1 MVREFFIMSKEHFK
15 MYKDG
20 KKWVFAAVVTALVGA
35 ATLTVSASADTNTQ
49 SAPVQPQ
56 AAQPQTD
63 THVAHVGVYDETNPG
78 TPITNVNVAYQPS
91 AQNGNGVMNVKDQKT
106 GAESVQNGGTYT
118 VQAPEG
124 YYLDADYNKIFD
136 GRYTPS
142 YENINNQSMNINL
155 NKELNNQYS
164 SFGSRND
171 ESYTVWAIPNGKESV
186 VKSFTNVP
194 SDRNRVIINWF
205 NADNNSFVGHYQ
217 LDDFSKGD
225 TKSPLSNG
233 QDTVYT
239 INAPKG
245 YRFATEWSHEYGT
258 NNATIITASS
268 KENHTGTFDFGPMSY
283 RFKPSD
289 TNPATKAN
297 AQGLVM
303 YRLWLREDPSWQG
316 AAQDVV
322 GKSGATTEAY
332 EAAKKAAEEAAQ
344 KAKDEAAKK
353 AAEEAAQKAK
363 DEAAKKAAEEAA
375 QKAKDEAAKKAAE
388 EAAQKAKDEA
398 AKKAAEEAA
407 QKAKDEAAKK
417 AAEEAAQKAK
427 DEAAKKAAEEAAQKA
442 KDEAAKKAAEEA
454 AQKAKDEAA
463 KKAAEEAAQ
472 KAKDEAAKKAAEEA
486 AQKAKDEAAKK
497 AAEEAAQKAKDEAA
511 KKAAEEAA
519 QKDQSE
525 TAATVSQQGNHSS
538 DVVNKVQ
545 SENVT
550 TTNKQVVSNGSEEQL
565 VVTNTPKTVSDQS
578 VHSEQTAITKEVT
591 VNNTTNEA
599 VNTANVTVNNNSQST
614 KTNGATLPQT
624 GNESSMAATALGV
637 ILAMFGLGLAR
648 NKKREY

>member
-1 MVREFFIMSKEHFK
+1 

-35 ATLTVSASADTNTQ
+35 ATLSVSASADTNTQ

-164 SFGSRND
+164 SFGKNND

-205 NADNNSFVGHYQ
+205 DADNNSFVGHYQ

-245 YRFATEWSHEYGT
+245 YRFATEFHSEFAPQ
-258 NNATIITASS
+258 NATIVTSS
-268 KENHTGTFDFGPMSY
+268 ANKDHTGTFDFGPMSY

-332 EAAKKAAEEAAQ
+332 EAAQ

-454 AQKAKDEAA
+454 G
-463 KKAAEEAAQ
+463 
-472 KAKDEAAKKAAEEA
+472 
-486 AQKAKDEAAKK
+486 
-497 AAEEAAQKAKDEAA
+497 
-511 KKAAEEAA
+511 

-550 TTNKQVVSNGSEEQL
+550 TTNKQVISNGSEEQL

>member
-1 MVREFFIMSKEHFK
+1 MS
-15 MYKDG
+15 
-20 KKWVFAAVVTALVGA
+20 
-35 ATLTVSASADTNTQ
+35 VSASADTNTQ

-63 THVAHVGVYDETNPG
+63 SHVAHVGVYDETNPG

-332 EAAKKAAEEAAQ
+332 EAAQ

-363 DEAAKKAAEEAA
+363 DEAAKKAAEEAG
-375 QKAKDEAAKKAAE
+375 
-388 EAAQKAKDEA
+388 
-398 AKKAAEEAA
+398 
-407 QKAKDEAAKK
+407 
-417 AAEEAAQKAK
+417 
-427 DEAAKKAAEEAAQKA
+427 
-442 KDEAAKKAAEEA
+442 
-454 AQKAKDEAA
+454 
-463 KKAAEEAAQ
+463 
-472 KAKDEAAKKAAEEA
+472 
-486 AQKAKDEAAKK
+486 
-497 AAEEAAQKAKDEAA
+497 
-511 KKAAEEAA
+511 

-591 VNNTTNEA
+591 VNSTTNEA

-624 GNESSMAATALGV
+624 GNESSMAATALGA

>member
-1 MVREFFIMSKEHFK
+1 

-164 SFGSRND
+164 SFGKNND

-205 NADNNSFVGHYQ
+205 DADNNSFVGHYQ

-245 YRFATEWSHEYGT
+245 YRFATEFHSEFAPQ
-258 NNATIITASS
+258 NATIVTSS
-268 KENHTGTFDFGPMSY
+268 ANKDHTGTFDFGPMSY

-332 EAAKKAAEEAAQ
+332 EAAQ

-417 AAEEAAQKAK
+417 AAEEATQKAK
-427 DEAAKKAAEEAAQKA
+427 DEAAKKAAEKAAQKA

-463 KKAAEEAAQ
+463 KKAAE
-472 KAKDEAAKKAAEEA
+472 K
-486 AQKAKDEAAKK
+486 
-497 AAEEAAQKAKDEAA
+497 
-511 KKAAEEAA
+511 AA

-591 VNNTTNEA
+591 VNSTTNEA

-624 GNESSMAATALGV
+624 GNESSMAATALGA

>member
-1 MVREFFIMSKEHFK
+1 

-35 ATLTVSASADTNTQ
+35 ATLSVSASADTNTQ

-91 AQNGNGVMNVKDQKT
+91 AQNGNGVMNVRDQKT
-106 GAESVQNGGTYT
+106 GAESVQNGSTYT

-124 YYLDADYNKIFD
+124 YYLDANYNKIFD

-164 SFGSRND
+164 SFGKNNN

-205 NADNNSFVGHYQ
+205 DADNNSFVGHYQ

-245 YRFATEWSHEYGT
+245 YRFATEWSREYGT

-332 EAAKKAAEEAAQ
+332 EAAQKKAAEEAAQ

-353 AAEEAAQKAK
+353 ATEK
-363 DEAAKKAAEEAA
+363 
-375 QKAKDEAAKKAAE
+375 
-388 EAAQKAKDEA
+388 
-398 AKKAAEEAA
+398 
-407 QKAKDEAAKK
+407 
-417 AAEEAAQKAK
+417 
-427 DEAAKKAAEEAAQKA
+427 
-442 KDEAAKKAAEEA
+442 
-454 AQKAKDEAA
+454 
-463 KKAAEEAAQ
+463 
-472 KAKDEAAKKAAEEA
+472 
-486 AQKAKDEAAKK
+486 
-497 AAEEAAQKAKDEAA
+497 
-511 KKAAEEAA
+511 AA

-525 TAATVSQQGNHSS
+525 TAATVSQQEHHSS
-538 DVVNKVQ
+538 DVVSKVQ

-550 TTNKQVVSNGSEEQL
+550 TTNKQVVSDGSEEQL
-565 VVTNTPKTVSDQS
+565 VVTNAPKTVPDQS
-578 VHSEQTAITKEVT
+578 VHDEQTAITKKVT
-591 VNNTTNEA
+591 VNNSTDEA
-599 VNTANVTVNNNSQST
+599 VNTANVTVNNNLQST
-614 KTNGATLPQT
+614 ETNGATLPQT
-624 GNESSMAATALGV
+624 GNESSIAATALGV

>member
-1 MVREFFIMSKEHFK
+1 MSKEHFK

-332 EAAKKAAEEAAQ
+332 EVAQ

-417 AAEEAAQKAK
+417 AAEKAAQKAK
-427 DEAAKKAAEEAAQKA
+427 DEAAKKAAEKAAQKA
-442 KDEAAKKAAEEA
+442 KDEAAKKAAEKA

-463 KKAAEEAAQ
+463 KKAAE
-472 KAKDEAAKKAAEEA
+472 KAG
-486 AQKAKDEAAKK
+486 
-497 AAEEAAQKAKDEAA
+497 
-511 KKAAEEAA
+511 

-525 TAATVSQQGNHSS
+525 TVATQENHSS

-565 VVTNTPKTVSDQS
+565 VVTNAPKIASDQS
-578 VHSEQTAITKEVT
+578 VHSEQTAITREVT
-591 VNNTTNEA
+591 VNNSTNEA

-614 KTNGATLPQT
+614 ETNGATLPQT
-624 GNESSMAATALGV
+624 GNESSIAATALGV
-637 ILAMFGLGLAR
+637 ILAMFGLGLGR

>member
-1 MVREFFIMSKEHFK
+1 

-35 ATLTVSASADTNTQ
+35 ATLSVSASADTNTQ

-91 AQNGNGVMNVKDQKT
+91 AQNGNGVMNVRDQKT
-106 GAESVQNGGTYT
+106 GAESVQNGSTYT

-124 YYLDADYNKIFD
+124 YYLDANYNKIFD

-164 SFGSRND
+164 SFGKNNN

-186 VKSFTNVP
+186 VKGFTNVP

-205 NADNNSFVGHYQ
+205 DADNNSFVGHYQ

-245 YRFATEWSHEYGT
+245 YRFATEWSREYGT

-332 EAAKKAAEEAAQ
+332 EAAQKKAAEEAAQ

-353 AAEEAAQKAK
+353 ATEK
-363 DEAAKKAAEEAA
+363 
-375 QKAKDEAAKKAAE
+375 
-388 EAAQKAKDEA
+388 
-398 AKKAAEEAA
+398 
-407 QKAKDEAAKK
+407 
-417 AAEEAAQKAK
+417 
-427 DEAAKKAAEEAAQKA
+427 
-442 KDEAAKKAAEEA
+442 
-454 AQKAKDEAA
+454 
-463 KKAAEEAAQ
+463 
-472 KAKDEAAKKAAEEA
+472 
-486 AQKAKDEAAKK
+486 
-497 AAEEAAQKAKDEAA
+497 
-511 KKAAEEAA
+511 AA

-525 TAATVSQQGNHSS
+525 TAATVSQQEHHSS
-538 DVVNKVQ
+538 DVVSKVQ

-550 TTNKQVVSNGSEEQL
+550 TTNKQVVSDGSEEQL
-565 VVTNTPKTVSDQS
+565 VVTNAPKTVPDQS
-578 VHSEQTAITKEVT
+578 VHDEQTAITKKVT
-591 VNNTTNEA
+591 VNNSTDEA
-599 VNTANVTVNNNSQST
+599 VNTANVTVNNNLQST
-614 KTNGATLPQT
+614 ETNGATLPQT
-624 GNESSMAATALGV
+624 GNESSIAATALGV

>member
-1 MVREFFIMSKEHFK
+1 

-164 SFGSRND
+164 SFGKNND

-205 NADNNSFVGHYQ
+205 DADNNSFVGHYQ

-245 YRFATEWSHEYGT
+245 YRFATEFHSEFAPQ
-258 NNATIITASS
+258 NATIVTSS
-268 KENHTGTFDFGPMSY
+268 ANKDHTGTFDFGPMSY

-332 EAAKKAAEEAAQ
+332 EAAQ

-363 DEAAKKAAEEAA
+363 DEAAKKAAE
-375 QKAKDEAAKKAAE
+375 K
-388 EAAQKAKDEA
+388 
-398 AKKAAEEAA
+398 
-407 QKAKDEAAKK
+407 
-417 AAEEAAQKAK
+417 
-427 DEAAKKAAEEAAQKA
+427 
-442 KDEAAKKAAEEA
+442 
-454 AQKAKDEAA
+454 
-463 KKAAEEAAQ
+463 
-472 KAKDEAAKKAAEEA
+472 
-486 AQKAKDEAAKK
+486 
-497 AAEEAAQKAKDEAA
+497 
-511 KKAAEEAA
+511 AA

-525 TAATVSQQGNHSS
+525 TVATQENHSS

-565 VVTNTPKTVSDQS
+565 VVTNAPKIASDQS
-578 VHSEQTAITKEVT
+578 VHSEQTAITREVT
-591 VNNTTNEA
+591 VNNSTNEA

-614 KTNGATLPQT
+614 ETNGATLPQT
-624 GNESSMAATALGV
+624 GNESSIAATALGV
-637 ILAMFGLGLAR
+637 ILAMFGLGLGR

>member
-1 MVREFFIMSKEHFK
+1 

-332 EAAKKAAEEAAQ
+332 EVAQ

-427 DEAAKKAAEEAAQKA
+427 NEAAKKAAEEAAQKA

-463 KKAAEEAAQ
+463 KKAAEEAG
-472 KAKDEAAKKAAEEA
+472 
-486 AQKAKDEAAKK
+486 
-497 AAEEAAQKAKDEAA
+497 
-511 KKAAEEAA
+511 

-624 GNESSMAATALGV
+624 GNESSMAATALGA

>member
-1 MVREFFIMSKEHFK
+1 MSKEHFK

-35 ATLTVSASADTNTQ
+35 ATLSVSASADTNTQ

-63 THVAHVGVYDETNPG
+63 SHVAHVGVYDETNPG

-164 SFGSRND
+164 SFGKNND

-205 NADNNSFVGHYQ
+205 DADNNSFVGHYQ

-332 EAAKKAAEEAAQ
+332 EAAQ

-375 QKAKDEAAKKAAE
+375 QKAKDKAAKKTAE

-398 AKKAAEEAA
+398 V
-407 QKAKDEAAKK
+407 
-417 AAEEAAQKAK
+417 
-427 DEAAKKAAEEAAQKA
+427 
-442 KDEAAKKAAEEA
+442 
-454 AQKAKDEAA
+454 
-463 KKAAEEAAQ
+463 
-472 KAKDEAAKKAAEEA
+472 
-486 AQKAKDEAAKK
+486 KK

-519 QKDQSE
+519 QKDKDEAAKKAAEKAAQKDQSE
-525 TAATVSQQGNHSS
+525 TVATVSQQENHSS

-565 VVTNTPKTVSDQS
+565 VVTNAPKIASDQS

-591 VNNTTNEA
+591 VNNSTSEA

-624 GNESSMAATALGV
+624 GNESSMAATALGA

>member
-1 MVREFFIMSKEHFK
+1 MS
-15 MYKDG
+15 
-20 KKWVFAAVVTALVGA
+20 
-35 ATLTVSASADTNTQ
+35 VSASADTNTQ

-63 THVAHVGVYDETNPG
+63 SHVAHVGVYDETNPG

-164 SFGSRND
+164 SFGKNND

-205 NADNNSFVGHYQ
+205 DADNNSFVGHYQ

-332 EAAKKAAEEAAQ
+332 EAAQ

-353 AAEEAAQKAK
+353 AAEEAAQKDK
-363 DEAAKKAAEEAA
+363 DEAAKKAAEEAG
-375 QKAKDEAAKKAAE
+375 
-388 EAAQKAKDEA
+388 
-398 AKKAAEEAA
+398 
-407 QKAKDEAAKK
+407 
-417 AAEEAAQKAK
+417 
-427 DEAAKKAAEEAAQKA
+427 
-442 KDEAAKKAAEEA
+442 
-454 AQKAKDEAA
+454 
-463 KKAAEEAAQ
+463 
-472 KAKDEAAKKAAEEA
+472 
-486 AQKAKDEAAKK
+486 
-497 AAEEAAQKAKDEAA
+497 
-511 KKAAEEAA
+511 

-565 VVTNTPKTVSDQS
+565 VVTNAPKIASDQS

-624 GNESSMAATALGV
+624 GNESSMAATALGA

>member
-1 MVREFFIMSKEHFK
+1 

-171 ESYTVWAIPNGKESV
+171 ESYTVWAIPNGKKSV
-186 VKSFTNVP
+186 VKSFTDVP

-205 NADNNSFVGHYQ
+205 DADTNNFIGHYQ

-233 QDTVYT
+233 QDTLYT

-245 YRFATEWSHEYGT
+245 YRFATEFHSEFAPQ
-258 NNATIITASS
+258 NATIITSS
-268 KENHTGTFDFGPMSY
+268 AKEDHTGTFDFGPMSY

-303 YRLWLREDPSWQG
+303 YRLWLHKDPSWQG

-332 EAAKKAAEEAAQ
+332 EAAQKKAAEEAAQ

-375 QKAKDEAAKKAAE
+375 QKAKDEAAKKGAE

-417 AAEEAAQKAK
+417 ATEEAAQKG
-427 DEAAKKAAEEAAQKA
+427 
-442 KDEAAKKAAEEA
+442 
-454 AQKAKDEAA
+454 
-463 KKAAEEAAQ
+463 
-472 KAKDEAAKKAAEEA
+472 
-486 AQKAKDEAAKK
+486 
-497 AAEEAAQKAKDEAA
+497 
-511 KKAAEEAA
+511 
-519 QKDQSE
+519 QSE
-525 TAATVSQQGNHSS
+525 TVATVSQQEHHSS
-538 DVVNKVQ
+538 DVVSKVR

-550 TTNKQVVSNGSEEQL
+550 TTNKQVVSDGSEEQL
-565 VVTNTPKTVSDQS
+565 VVTNSPKTVPEKS
-578 VHSEQTAITKEVT
+578 VHDEQTAITKKVT
-591 VNNTTNEA
+591 VNNSTDEA
-599 VNTANVTVNNNSQST
+599 VNTANVTVNNNLQST
-614 KTNGATLPQT
+614 ETNGATLPQT
-624 GNESSMAATALGV
+624 GNESSIAATALGV

>member
-1 MVREFFIMSKEHFK
+1 MS
-15 MYKDG
+15 
-20 KKWVFAAVVTALVGA
+20 
-35 ATLTVSASADTNTQ
+35 VSASADTNTQ

-91 AQNGNGVMNVKDQKT
+91 AQNGNGVMNVRDQKT
-106 GAESVQNGGTYT
+106 GAESVQNGSTYT

-124 YYLDADYNKIFD
+124 YYLDANYNKIFD

-164 SFGSRND
+164 SFGKNNN

-205 NADNNSFVGHYQ
+205 DADNNSFVGHYQ

-245 YRFATEWSHEYGT
+245 YRFATEWSREYGT

-332 EAAKKAAEEAAQ
+332 EAAQKKAAEEAAQ

-353 AAEEAAQKAK
+353 ATEK
-363 DEAAKKAAEEAA
+363 
-375 QKAKDEAAKKAAE
+375 
-388 EAAQKAKDEA
+388 
-398 AKKAAEEAA
+398 
-407 QKAKDEAAKK
+407 
-417 AAEEAAQKAK
+417 
-427 DEAAKKAAEEAAQKA
+427 
-442 KDEAAKKAAEEA
+442 
-454 AQKAKDEAA
+454 
-463 KKAAEEAAQ
+463 
-472 KAKDEAAKKAAEEA
+472 
-486 AQKAKDEAAKK
+486 
-497 AAEEAAQKAKDEAA
+497 
-511 KKAAEEAA
+511 AA

-525 TAATVSQQGNHSS
+525 TVATVSQQEHHSS
-538 DVVNKVQ
+538 DVVSKVQ
-545 SENVT
+545 FENVT
-550 TTNKQVVSNGSEEQL
+550 TTNKQVVSDGSEEQL
-565 VVTNTPKTVSDQS
+565 VVTNAPKTVPDQS
-578 VHSEQTAITKEVT
+578 VHDEQTAITKKVT
-591 VNNTTNEA
+591 VNNSTDEA
-599 VNTANVTVNNNSQST
+599 VNTANVTVNNNLQST
-614 KTNGATLPQT
+614 ETNGATLPQT
-624 GNESSMAATALGV
+624 GNESSIAATALGV

>member
-1 MVREFFIMSKEHFK
+1 

-497 AAEEAAQKAKDEAA
+497 AAEEAAQK
-511 KKAAEEAA
+511 
-519 QKDQSE
+519 DQSE

>member
-1 MVREFFIMSKEHFK
+1 SKEHFK

-63 THVAHVGVYDETNPG
+63 SHVAHVGVYDETNPG

-164 SFGSRND
+164 SFGKNND

-205 NADNNSFVGHYQ
+205 DADNNSFVGHYQ

-332 EAAKKAAEEAAQ
+332 EAAQ

-388 EAAQKAKDEA
+388 EAAQKAKDKAAKKTAEEA
-398 AKKAAEEAA
+398 AQKAKDEAVKKAAEEAA

-427 DEAAKKAAEEAAQKA
+427 DEAAKKAAEK
-442 KDEAAKKAAEEA
+442 
-454 AQKAKDEAA
+454 
-463 KKAAEEAAQ
+463 
-472 KAKDEAAKKAAEEA
+472 
-486 AQKAKDEAAKK
+486 
-497 AAEEAAQKAKDEAA
+497 
-511 KKAAEEAA
+511 AA

-525 TAATVSQQGNHSS
+525 TVATVSQQENHSS

-565 VVTNTPKTVSDQS
+565 VVTNAPKIASDQS

-591 VNNTTNEA
+591 VNNSTSEA

-624 GNESSMAATALGV
+624 GNESSMAATALGA

>member
-316 AAQDVV
+316 AAQEVV

-332 EAAKKAAEEAAQ
+332 EVAQ

-442 KDEAAKKAAEEA
+442 KNEAAKKAAEEA

-486 AQKAKDEAAKK
+486 G
-497 AAEEAAQKAKDEAA
+497 
-511 KKAAEEAA
+511 

-591 VNNTTNEA
+591 VNSTTNEA

-624 GNESSMAATALGV
+624 GNESSMAATALGA

>member
-1 MVREFFIMSKEHFK
+1 M
-15 MYKDG
+15 
-20 KKWVFAAVVTALVGA
+20 VTALVGA
-35 ATLTVSASADTNTQ
+35 ATLSVSASADTNTQ

-91 AQNGNGVMNVKDQKT
+91 AQNGNGVMNVRDQKT

-124 YYLDADYNKIFD
+124 YYLDVDYNKIFD

-332 EAAKKAAEEAAQ
+332 EAAQKKAAEEAAQ

-353 AAEEAAQKAK
+353 AAKEAAQKAK
-363 DEAAKKAAEEAA
+363 DEAAKKAAEKAA
-375 QKAKDEAAKKAAE
+375 QKAKDEAAKKATE
-388 EAAQKAKDEA
+388 K
-398 AKKAAEEAA
+398 
-407 QKAKDEAAKK
+407 
-417 AAEEAAQKAK
+417 
-427 DEAAKKAAEEAAQKA
+427 
-442 KDEAAKKAAEEA
+442 
-454 AQKAKDEAA
+454 
-463 KKAAEEAAQ
+463 
-472 KAKDEAAKKAAEEA
+472 
-486 AQKAKDEAAKK
+486 
-497 AAEEAAQKAKDEAA
+497 
-511 KKAAEEAA
+511 AA

-525 TAATVSQQGNHSS
+525 TVATVSQQEHHSS
-538 DVVNKVQ
+538 DVVSKVQ
-545 SENVT
+545 FENVT
-550 TTNKQVVSNGSEEQL
+550 TTNKQVVSDGSEEQL
-565 VVTNTPKTVSDQS
+565 VVTNAPKTVPDQS
-578 VHSEQTAITKEVT
+578 VHDEQTAITKKVT
-591 VNNTTNEA
+591 VNNSTDEA
-599 VNTANVTVNNNSQST
+599 VNTANVTVNNNLQST
-614 KTNGATLPQT
+614 ETNGATLPQT
-624 GNESSMAATALGV
+624 GNESSIAATALGV

>member
-1 MVREFFIMSKEHFK
+1 MSKEHFK

-332 EAAKKAAEEAAQ
+332 EVAQ

-407 QKAKDEAAKK
+407 QKAKNEAAKK

-454 AQKAKDEAA
+454 G
-463 KKAAEEAAQ
+463 
-472 KAKDEAAKKAAEEA
+472 
-486 AQKAKDEAAKK
+486 
-497 AAEEAAQKAKDEAA
+497 
-511 KKAAEEAA
+511 

-624 GNESSMAATALGV
+624 GNESSMAATALGA

>member
-1 MVREFFIMSKEHFK
+1 MSKEHFK

-332 EAAKKAAEEAAQ
+332 EVAQ

-375 QKAKDEAAKKAAE
+375 QKAKDEAAKKVAEEAAQKAKDEAAKKAAE
-388 EAAQKAKDEA
+388 EATQKAKDEAAKKAAEKAAQKAKDEA

-417 AAEEAAQKAK
+417 AAEK
-427 DEAAKKAAEEAAQKA
+427 
-442 KDEAAKKAAEEA
+442 
-454 AQKAKDEAA
+454 
-463 KKAAEEAAQ
+463 
-472 KAKDEAAKKAAEEA
+472 
-486 AQKAKDEAAKK
+486 
-497 AAEEAAQKAKDEAA
+497 
-511 KKAAEEAA
+511 AA

-591 VNNTTNEA
+591 VNSTTNEA

-624 GNESSMAATALGV
+624 GNESSMAATALGA

>member
-1 MVREFFIMSKEHFK
+1 

-427 DEAAKKAAEEAAQKA
+427 DEAAKKAAEK
-442 KDEAAKKAAEEA
+442 
-454 AQKAKDEAA
+454 
-463 KKAAEEAAQ
+463 
-472 KAKDEAAKKAAEEA
+472 
-486 AQKAKDEAAKK
+486 
-497 AAEEAAQKAKDEAA
+497 
-511 KKAAEEAA
+511 AA

>member
-1 MVREFFIMSKEHFK
+1 

-332 EAAKKAAEEAAQ
+332 EAAQ

-388 EAAQKAKDEA
+388 KAAQKAKDEA

-417 AAEEAAQKAK
+417 AAEKAAQKAK

-442 KDEAAKKAAEEA
+442 KDEAAKKAAE
-454 AQKAKDEAA
+454 KAG
-463 KKAAEEAAQ
+463 
-472 KAKDEAAKKAAEEA
+472 
-486 AQKAKDEAAKK
+486 
-497 AAEEAAQKAKDEAA
+497 
-511 KKAAEEAA
+511 

-525 TAATVSQQGNHSS
+525 TVATQENHSS

-565 VVTNTPKTVSDQS
+565 VVTNAPKIASDQS
-578 VHSEQTAITKEVT
+578 VHSEQTAITREVT
-591 VNNTTNEA
+591 VNNSTNEA

-614 KTNGATLPQT
+614 ETNGATLPQT
-624 GNESSMAATALGV
+624 GNESSIAATALGV
-637 ILAMFGLGLAR
+637 ILAMFGLGLGR

>member
-1 MVREFFIMSKEHFK
+1 M
-15 MYKDG
+15 
-20 KKWVFAAVVTALVGA
+20 VTALVGA

-332 EAAKKAAEEAAQ
+332 EVAQKAKDEVAKKAAEEAAQ

-417 AAEEAAQKAK
+417 V
-427 DEAAKKAAEEAAQKA
+427 
-442 KDEAAKKAAEEA
+442 
-454 AQKAKDEAA
+454 
-463 KKAAEEAAQ
+463 
-472 KAKDEAAKKAAEEA
+472 
-486 AQKAKDEAAKK
+486 
-497 AAEEAAQKAKDEAA
+497 AEEAAQKAKDEAA

>member
-1 MVREFFIMSKEHFK
+1 

-171 ESYTVWAIPNGKESV
+171 ESYTVWAIPNGKKSV
-186 VKSFTNVP
+186 VKSFTDVP

-205 NADNNSFVGHYQ
+205 DADTNNFIGHYQ

-245 YRFATEWSHEYGT
+245 YRFATEFHSEFAPQ
-258 NNATIITASS
+258 NATIITSS
-268 KENHTGTFDFGPMSY
+268 AKEDHTGTFDFGPMSY

-303 YRLWLREDPSWQG
+303 YRLWLHKDPSWQG

-332 EAAKKAAEEAAQ
+332 EAAQKKAAEEAAK

-375 QKAKDEAAKKAAE
+375 QKAKDEAAKKGAE

-398 AKKAAEEAA
+398 AKKATEEAA
-407 QKAKDEAAKK
+407 QKG
-417 AAEEAAQKAK
+417 
-427 DEAAKKAAEEAAQKA
+427 
-442 KDEAAKKAAEEA
+442 
-454 AQKAKDEAA
+454 
-463 KKAAEEAAQ
+463 
-472 KAKDEAAKKAAEEA
+472 
-486 AQKAKDEAAKK
+486 
-497 AAEEAAQKAKDEAA
+497 
-511 KKAAEEAA
+511 
-519 QKDQSE
+519 QSE
-525 TAATVSQQGNHSS
+525 TVATVSQQ
-538 DVVNKVQ
+538 
-545 SENVT
+545 
-550 TTNKQVVSNGSEEQL
+550 
-565 VVTNTPKTVSDQS
+565 
-578 VHSEQTAITKEVT
+578 
-591 VNNTTNEA
+591 
-599 VNTANVTVNNNSQST
+599 
-614 KTNGATLPQT
+614 
-624 GNESSMAATALGV
+624 
-637 ILAMFGLGLAR
+637 
-648 NKKREY
+648 

>member
-1 MVREFFIMSKEHFK
+1 M
-15 MYKDG
+15 
-20 KKWVFAAVVTALVGA
+20 VTALVGA
-35 ATLTVSASADTNTQ
+35 AALTVSASADTNTQ

-142 YENINNQSMNINL
+142 YENINNHSMNINL

-164 SFGSRND
+164 SFGKNND

-205 NADNNSFVGHYQ
+205 DADNNSFVGHYQ

-332 EAAKKAAEEAAQ
+332 EAAQKKAAEEAAQ

-375 QKAKDEAAKKAAE
+375 QKAKDEAAKKATE
-388 EAAQKAKDEA
+388 K
-398 AKKAAEEAA
+398 
-407 QKAKDEAAKK
+407 
-417 AAEEAAQKAK
+417 
-427 DEAAKKAAEEAAQKA
+427 
-442 KDEAAKKAAEEA
+442 
-454 AQKAKDEAA
+454 
-463 KKAAEEAAQ
+463 
-472 KAKDEAAKKAAEEA
+472 
-486 AQKAKDEAAKK
+486 
-497 AAEEAAQKAKDEAA
+497 
-511 KKAAEEAA
+511 AA

-525 TAATVSQQGNHSS
+525 TVATVSQQEHHSS
-538 DVVNKVQ
+538 DVVSKVQ
-545 SENVT
+545 FENVT
-550 TTNKQVVSNGSEEQL
+550 TTNKQVVSDGSEEQL
-565 VVTNTPKTVSDQS
+565 VVTNAPKTVPDQS
-578 VHSEQTAITKEVT
+578 VHDEQTAITKKVT
-591 VNNTTNEA
+591 VNNSTDEA
-599 VNTANVTVNNNSQST
+599 VNTANVTVNNNLQST
-614 KTNGATLPQT
+614 ETNGATLPQT
-624 GNESSMAATALGV
+624 GNESSIAATALGV

>member
-1 MVREFFIMSKEHFK
+1 MSKEHFK

-332 EAAKKAAEEAAQ
+332 EVAQ

-427 DEAAKKAAEEAAQKA
+427 NEAAKKAAEEATQKA

-454 AQKAKDEAA
+454 G
-463 KKAAEEAAQ
+463 
-472 KAKDEAAKKAAEEA
+472 
-486 AQKAKDEAAKK
+486 
-497 AAEEAAQKAKDEAA
+497 
-511 KKAAEEAA
+511 

-591 VNNTTNEA
+591 VNSTTNEA

-624 GNESSMAATALGV
+624 GNESSMAATALGA

>member
-1 MVREFFIMSKEHFK
+1 

-78 TPITNVNVAYQPS
+78 TPIANVNVAYQPS

-332 EAAKKAAEEAAQ
+332 EVAQ

-427 DEAAKKAAEEAAQKA
+427 NEAAKKAAEEAAQKA

-463 KKAAEEAAQ
+463 KKAAEEAG
-472 KAKDEAAKKAAEEA
+472 
-486 AQKAKDEAAKK
+486 
-497 AAEEAAQKAKDEAA
+497 
-511 KKAAEEAA
+511 

-591 VNNTTNEA
+591 VNSTTNEA

-624 GNESSMAATALGV
+624 GNESSMAATALGA

>member
-1 MVREFFIMSKEHFK
+1 

-164 SFGSRND
+164 SFGKNND

-205 NADNNSFVGHYQ
+205 DADNNSFVGHYQ

-245 YRFATEWSHEYGT
+245 YRFATEFHSEFAPQ
-258 NNATIITASS
+258 NATIVTSS
-268 KENHTGTFDFGPMSY
+268 ANKDHTGTFDFGPMSY

-332 EAAKKAAEEAAQ
+332 EAAQ

-417 AAEEAAQKAK
+417 AAEEATQKAK
-427 DEAAKKAAEEAAQKA
+427 DEAAKKAAEK
-442 KDEAAKKAAEEA
+442 
-454 AQKAKDEAA
+454 
-463 KKAAEEAAQ
+463 
-472 KAKDEAAKKAAEEA
+472 A

-637 ILAMFGLGLAR
+637 ILAMFGLGLGR

>member
-1 MVREFFIMSKEHFK
+1 

-35 ATLTVSASADTNTQ
+35 ATLSVSASADTNTQ

-63 THVAHVGVYDETNPG
+63 SHVAHVGVYDETNPG

-164 SFGSRND
+164 SFGKNND

-205 NADNNSFVGHYQ
+205 DADNNSFVGHYQ

-245 YRFATEWSHEYGT
+245 YRFATEFHSEFAPQ
-258 NNATIITASS
+258 NATIVTSS
-268 KENHTGTFDFGPMSY
+268 ANKDHTGTFDFGPMSY

-332 EAAKKAAEEAAQ
+332 EAAQKAKDEAAKKAAEEAAQ
-344 KAKDEAAKK
+344 KAKDEAAKKAAEEAAQNAKDEAAKK

-417 AAEEAAQKAK
+417 AAEK
-427 DEAAKKAAEEAAQKA
+427 
-442 KDEAAKKAAEEA
+442 
-454 AQKAKDEAA
+454 
-463 KKAAEEAAQ
+463 
-472 KAKDEAAKKAAEEA
+472 
-486 AQKAKDEAAKK
+486 
-497 AAEEAAQKAKDEAA
+497 
-511 KKAAEEAA
+511 AA

-525 TAATVSQQGNHSS
+525 TVATVSQQENHSS

>member
-1 MVREFFIMSKEHFK
+1 MSKEHFK

-332 EAAKKAAEEAAQ
+332 EVAQ

-417 AAEEAAQKAK
+417 AAEKAAQKAK

-442 KDEAAKKAAEEA
+442 KDEAAKKAAE
-454 AQKAKDEAA
+454 KAG
-463 KKAAEEAAQ
+463 
-472 KAKDEAAKKAAEEA
+472 
-486 AQKAKDEAAKK
+486 
-497 AAEEAAQKAKDEAA
+497 
-511 KKAAEEAA
+511 

-525 TAATVSQQGNHSS
+525 TVATQENHSS

-565 VVTNTPKTVSDQS
+565 VVTNAPKIASGQS
-578 VHSEQTAITKEVT
+578 VHSEQTAITREVT
-591 VNNTTNEA
+591 VNNSTNEA

-614 KTNGATLPQT
+614 ETNGATLPQT
-624 GNESSMAATALGV
+624 GNESSIAATALGV
-637 ILAMFGLGLAR
+637 ILAMFGLGLGR

>member
-1 MVREFFIMSKEHFK
+1 MS
-15 MYKDG
+15 
-20 KKWVFAAVVTALVGA
+20 
-35 ATLTVSASADTNTQ
+35 VSASADTNTQ

-63 THVAHVGVYDETNPG
+63 SHVAHVGVYDETNPG

-164 SFGSRND
+164 SFGKNND

-205 NADNNSFVGHYQ
+205 DADNNSFVGHYQ

-332 EAAKKAAEEAAQ
+332 EAAQ

-375 QKAKDEAAKKAAE
+375 QKAKDKAAKKTAE

-398 AKKAAEEAA
+398 V
-407 QKAKDEAAKK
+407 
-417 AAEEAAQKAK
+417 
-427 DEAAKKAAEEAAQKA
+427 
-442 KDEAAKKAAEEA
+442 
-454 AQKAKDEAA
+454 

-519 QKDQSE
+519 QKDKDEAAKKAAEKAAQKDQSE
-525 TAATVSQQGNHSS
+525 TVATVSQQENHSS

-565 VVTNTPKTVSDQS
+565 VVTNAPKIASDQS

-591 VNNTTNEA
+591 VNNSTSEA

-624 GNESSMAATALGV
+624 GNESSMAATALGA

>member
-332 EAAKKAAEEAAQ
+332 EVAQ

-398 AKKAAEEAA
+398 AKKAAEKAA

-427 DEAAKKAAEEAAQKA
+427 DEAAKKAAEKA
-442 KDEAAKKAAEEA
+442 G
-454 AQKAKDEAA
+454 
-463 KKAAEEAAQ
+463 
-472 KAKDEAAKKAAEEA
+472 
-486 AQKAKDEAAKK
+486 
-497 AAEEAAQKAKDEAA
+497 
-511 KKAAEEAA
+511 

-525 TAATVSQQGNHSS
+525 TVATQENHSS

-565 VVTNTPKTVSDQS
+565 VVTNAPKIASGQS
-578 VHSEQTAITKEVT
+578 VHSEQTAITREVT
-591 VNNTTNEA
+591 VNNSTNEA

-614 KTNGATLPQT
+614 ETNGATLPQT
-624 GNESSMAATALGV
+624 GNESSIAATALGV
-637 ILAMFGLGLAR
+637 ILAMFGLGLGR

>member
-1 MVREFFIMSKEHFK
+1 

-35 ATLTVSASADTNTQ
+35 ATLSVSASADTNTQ

-91 AQNGNGVMNVKDQKT
+91 AQNGNGVMNVRDQKT
-106 GAESVQNGGTYT
+106 GAESVQNGSTYT

-124 YYLDADYNKIFD
+124 YYLDANYNKIFD

-164 SFGSRND
+164 SFGKNNN

-205 NADNNSFVGHYQ
+205 DADNNSFVGHYQ

-303 YRLWLREDPSWQG
+303 YRLWLHKDPSWQG
-316 AAQDVV
+316 ATQNVV

-332 EAAKKAAEEAAQ
+332 ETAQKKVTEEAAQKAKDEAAKKAAEEAAQKAKDEATKKAAEEAAQKAKDEAAKKAAEEAAQKVKDEATKKAAEEAAQ

-363 DEAAKKAAEEAA
+363 DEAAKKATE
-375 QKAKDEAAKKAAE
+375 K
-388 EAAQKAKDEA
+388 
-398 AKKAAEEAA
+398 
-407 QKAKDEAAKK
+407 
-417 AAEEAAQKAK
+417 
-427 DEAAKKAAEEAAQKA
+427 
-442 KDEAAKKAAEEA
+442 
-454 AQKAKDEAA
+454 
-463 KKAAEEAAQ
+463 
-472 KAKDEAAKKAAEEA
+472 
-486 AQKAKDEAAKK
+486 
-497 AAEEAAQKAKDEAA
+497 
-511 KKAAEEAA
+511 AA

-525 TAATVSQQGNHSS
+525 TAATVSQQEHHSS
-538 DVVNKVQ
+538 DVVSKVQ

-550 TTNKQVVSNGSEEQL
+550 TTNKQVVSDGSEEQL
-565 VVTNTPKTVSDQS
+565 VVTNAPKTVPDQS
-578 VHSEQTAITKEVT
+578 VHDEQTAITKKVT
-591 VNNTTNEA
+591 VNNNTDEA
-599 VNTANVTVNNNSQST
+599 VNTANVTVNNNLQST
-614 KTNGATLPQT
+614 ETNGATLPQT
-624 GNESSMAATALGV
+624 GNESSIAATALGV

>member
-1 MVREFFIMSKEHFK
+1 

-35 ATLTVSASADTNTQ
+35 ATLSVSASADTNTQ

-91 AQNGNGVMNVKDQKT
+91 AQNGNGVMNVRDQKT
-106 GAESVQNGGTYT
+106 GAESVQNGSTYT

-124 YYLDADYNKIFD
+124 YYLDANYNKIFD

-164 SFGSRND
+164 SFGKNNN

-205 NADNNSFVGHYQ
+205 DADNNSFVGHYQ

-245 YRFATEWSHEYGT
+245 YRFATEWSREYGT

-332 EAAKKAAEEAAQ
+332 EAAQKKAAEEAAQ

-442 KDEAAKKAAEEA
+442 KDEAAKKATE
-454 AQKAKDEAA
+454 K
-463 KKAAEEAAQ
+463 
-472 KAKDEAAKKAAEEA
+472 
-486 AQKAKDEAAKK
+486 
-497 AAEEAAQKAKDEAA
+497 
-511 KKAAEEAA
+511 AA

-525 TAATVSQQGNHSS
+525 TAATVSQQEHHSS
-538 DVVNKVQ
+538 DVVSKVQ

-550 TTNKQVVSNGSEEQL
+550 TTNKQVVSDGSEEQL
-565 VVTNTPKTVSDQS
+565 VVTNAPKTVPDQS
-578 VHSEQTAITKEVT
+578 VHDEQTAITKKVT
-591 VNNTTNEA
+591 VNNSTDEA
-599 VNTANVTVNNNSQST
+599 VNTANVTVNNNLQST
-614 KTNGATLPQT
+614 ETNGATLPQT
-624 GNESSMAATALGV
+624 GNESSIAATALGV

>member
-1 MVREFFIMSKEHFK
+1 MLKEHFK

-35 ATLTVSASADTNTQ
+35 ATLSVSASADTNTQ

-91 AQNGNGVMNVKDQKT
+91 AQNGNGVMNVRDQKT

-124 YYLDADYNKIFD
+124 YYLDVDYNKIFD

-205 NADNNSFVGHYQ
+205 DADTNNFIGHYQ

-233 QDTVYT
+233 QNTVYT
-239 INAPKG
+239 INAPQG
-245 YRFATEWSHEYGT
+245 YRFATEFHSEFAPQ
-258 NNATIITASS
+258 NATIITSS
-268 KENHTGTFDFGPMSY
+268 ANEDHTGTFDFGPMSY

-303 YRLWLREDPSWQG
+303 YRLWLHKDPSWQG
-316 AAQDVV
+316 AVQDVV

-332 EAAKKAAEEAAQ
+332 EAAQKKAAEEAAQ

-363 DEAAKKAAEEAA
+363 DEAAKK
-375 QKAKDEAAKKAAE
+375 
-388 EAAQKAKDEA
+388 
-398 AKKAAEEAA
+398 
-407 QKAKDEAAKK
+407 
-417 AAEEAAQKAK
+417 
-427 DEAAKKAAEEAAQKA
+427 
-442 KDEAAKKAAEEA
+442 
-454 AQKAKDEAA
+454 
-463 KKAAEEAAQ
+463 
-472 KAKDEAAKKAAEEA
+472 
-486 AQKAKDEAAKK
+486 
-497 AAEEAAQKAKDEAA
+497 
-511 KKAAEEAA
+511 
-519 QKDQSE
+519 
-525 TAATVSQQGNHSS
+525 
-538 DVVNKVQ
+538 
-545 SENVT
+545 
-550 TTNKQVVSNGSEEQL
+550 
-565 VVTNTPKTVSDQS
+565 
-578 VHSEQTAITKEVT
+578 
-591 VNNTTNEA
+591 
-599 VNTANVTVNNNSQST
+599 
-614 KTNGATLPQT
+614 
-624 GNESSMAATALGV
+624 
-637 ILAMFGLGLAR
+637 
-648 NKKREY
+648 

>member
-1 MVREFFIMSKEHFK
+1 MS
-15 MYKDG
+15 
-20 KKWVFAAVVTALVGA
+20 
-35 ATLTVSASADTNTQ
+35 VSASADTNTQ

-106 GAESVQNGGTYT
+106 GAESVQNGSTYT

-164 SFGSRND
+164 SFGKNND

-205 NADNNSFVGHYQ
+205 DADNNSFVGHYQ

-332 EAAKKAAEEAAQ
+332 EAAQ

-398 AKKAAEEAA
+398 AKKAAE
-407 QKAKDEAAKK
+407 K
-417 AAEEAAQKAK
+417 
-427 DEAAKKAAEEAAQKA
+427 
-442 KDEAAKKAAEEA
+442 
-454 AQKAKDEAA
+454 
-463 KKAAEEAAQ
+463 
-472 KAKDEAAKKAAEEA
+472 
-486 AQKAKDEAAKK
+486 
-497 AAEEAAQKAKDEAA
+497 
-511 KKAAEEAA
+511 AA

-525 TAATVSQQGNHSS
+525 TVATVSQQENHSS

-565 VVTNTPKTVSDQS
+565 VVTNAPKIASDQS

-591 VNNTTNEA
+591 VNNSTSEA

-614 KTNGATLPQT
+614 ETNGATLPQT
-624 GNESSMAATALGV
+624 GNESSIAATALGV

>member
-1 MVREFFIMSKEHFK
+1 MAFYFSNLILQTAMSKEHFK

-91 AQNGNGVMNVKDQKT
+91 VQNGNGVMNIKDQKT

-124 YYLDADYNKIFD
+124 YYLDVDYNKIFD

-164 SFGSRND
+164 SFGKNNN

-205 NADNNSFVGHYQ
+205 DADNNSFVGHYQ

-332 EAAKKAAEEAAQ
+332 EVAQKAKDEAAKKASEEAAQKAKDEAAKKAAEEAAQKAQDEAAKKAAEEAAQ
-344 KAKDEAAKK
+344 KAKNEAAKK

-388 EAAQKAKDEA
+388 EAG
-398 AKKAAEEAA
+398 
-407 QKAKDEAAKK
+407 
-417 AAEEAAQKAK
+417 
-427 DEAAKKAAEEAAQKA
+427 
-442 KDEAAKKAAEEA
+442 
-454 AQKAKDEAA
+454 
-463 KKAAEEAAQ
+463 
-472 KAKDEAAKKAAEEA
+472 
-486 AQKAKDEAAKK
+486 
-497 AAEEAAQKAKDEAA
+497 
-511 KKAAEEAA
+511 

-591 VNNTTNEA
+591 VNSTTNEA

-624 GNESSMAATALGV
+624 GNESSMAATALGA

>member
-1 MVREFFIMSKEHFK
+1 

-171 ESYTVWAIPNGKESV
+171 ESYTVWAIPNGKKSV
-186 VKSFTNVP
+186 VKSFTDVP

-205 NADNNSFVGHYQ
+205 DADTNNFIGHYQ

-245 YRFATEWSHEYGT
+245 YRFATEFHSEFAPQ
-258 NNATIITASS
+258 NATIITSS
-268 KENHTGTFDFGPMSY
+268 AKEDHTGTFDFGPMSY

-303 YRLWLREDPSWQG
+303 YRLWLHKDPSWQG

-332 EAAKKAAEEAAQ
+332 EAAQKKAAEEAAQ

-375 QKAKDEAAKKAAE
+375 QKAKDEAAKKGAE

-398 AKKAAEEAA
+398 AKKATEEAA
-407 QKAKDEAAKK
+407 QKG
-417 AAEEAAQKAK
+417 
-427 DEAAKKAAEEAAQKA
+427 
-442 KDEAAKKAAEEA
+442 
-454 AQKAKDEAA
+454 
-463 KKAAEEAAQ
+463 
-472 KAKDEAAKKAAEEA
+472 
-486 AQKAKDEAAKK
+486 
-497 AAEEAAQKAKDEAA
+497 
-511 KKAAEEAA
+511 
-519 QKDQSE
+519 QSE
-525 TAATVSQQGNHSS
+525 TVATVSQQEHHSS
-538 DVVNKVQ
+538 DVVSKVR

-550 TTNKQVVSNGSEEQL
+550 TTNKQVVSDGSEEQL
-565 VVTNTPKTVSDQS
+565 VVTNSPKTVPEKS
-578 VHSEQTAITKEVT
+578 VHDEQTAITKKVT
-591 VNNTTNEA
+591 VNNSTDEA
-599 VNTANVTVNNNSQST
+599 VNTANVTVNNNLQST
-614 KTNGATLPQT
+614 ETNGATLPQT
-624 GNESSMAATALGV
+624 GNESSIAATALGV

>member
-1 MVREFFIMSKEHFK
+1 MS
-15 MYKDG
+15 
-20 KKWVFAAVVTALVGA
+20 
-35 ATLTVSASADTNTQ
+35 VSASADTNTQ

-164 SFGSRND
+164 SFGKNND

-205 NADNNSFVGHYQ
+205 DADNNSFVGHYQ

-332 EAAKKAAEEAAQ
+332 EAAQ

-398 AKKAAEEAA
+398 VKKAAEEAA

-442 KDEAAKKAAEEA
+442 KDEAAKKAAE
-454 AQKAKDEAA
+454 K
-463 KKAAEEAAQ
+463 
-472 KAKDEAAKKAAEEA
+472 
-486 AQKAKDEAAKK
+486 
-497 AAEEAAQKAKDEAA
+497 
-511 KKAAEEAA
+511 AA

-525 TAATVSQQGNHSS
+525 TVATVSQQENHSS

-565 VVTNTPKTVSDQS
+565 VVTNAPKIASDQS

-591 VNNTTNEA
+591 VNNSTSEA

-614 KTNGATLPQT
+614 ETNGATLPQT
-624 GNESSMAATALGV
+624 GNESSIAATALGV
-637 ILAMFGLGLAR
+637 ILAMFGLGLGR

>member
-1 MVREFFIMSKEHFK
+1 MSKEHFK

-35 ATLTVSASADTNTQ
+35 ATLSVSASADTNTQ
-49 SAPVQPQ
+49 SAPVQSQ

-164 SFGSRND
+164 SFGKNND

-205 NADNNSFVGHYQ
+205 DADNNSFVGHYQ

-239 INAPKG
+239 INVPKG

-332 EAAKKAAEEAAQ
+332 EAAQ

-417 AAEEAAQKAK
+417 AAEK
-427 DEAAKKAAEEAAQKA
+427 
-442 KDEAAKKAAEEA
+442 
-454 AQKAKDEAA
+454 
-463 KKAAEEAAQ
+463 
-472 KAKDEAAKKAAEEA
+472 
-486 AQKAKDEAAKK
+486 
-497 AAEEAAQKAKDEAA
+497 
-511 KKAAEEAA
+511 AA

-525 TAATVSQQGNHSS
+525 TVATVSQQENHSS

-565 VVTNTPKTVSDQS
+565 VVTNAPKIASDQS

-591 VNNTTNEA
+591 VNNSTSEA

-614 KTNGATLPQT
+614 ETDGATLPQT
-624 GNESSMAATALGV
+624 GNESSIAATALGV
-637 ILAMFGLGLAR
+637 ILAMFGLGLGR

>member
-1 MVREFFIMSKEHFK
+1 MSKEHFK

-164 SFGSRND
+164 SFGKNND

-205 NADNNSFVGHYQ
+205 DADNNSFVGHYQ

-245 YRFATEWSHEYGT
+245 YRFATEFHSEFAPQ
-258 NNATIITASS
+258 NATIVTSS
-268 KENHTGTFDFGPMSY
+268 ANKDHTGTFDFGPMSY

-332 EAAKKAAEEAAQ
+332 EAAQ

-417 AAEEAAQKAK
+417 AAEKAAQKAK

-442 KDEAAKKAAEEA
+442 KDEAAKKAAEKA

-472 KAKDEAAKKAAEEA
+472 KAKDEAAKKAAE
-486 AQKAKDEAAKK
+486 K
-497 AAEEAAQKAKDEAA
+497 
-511 KKAAEEAA
+511 AA

-525 TAATVSQQGNHSS
+525 TVATQENHSS

-565 VVTNTPKTVSDQS
+565 VVTNAPKIASDQS
-578 VHSEQTAITKEVT
+578 VHSEQTAITREVT
-591 VNNTTNEA
+591 VNNSTNEA

-614 KTNGATLPQT
+614 ETNGATLPQT
-624 GNESSMAATALGV
+624 GNESSIAATALGV
-637 ILAMFGLGLAR
+637 ILAMFGLGLGR